1 MSMGNAVLMGSV
13 RVCRGGQVRVMEV
26 LVRSVLL
33 GSSRILRGTVKVRFF
48 FCHWVVPC

>member
-1 MSMGNAVLMGSV
+1 MSMGNAALMGSV
-13 RVCRGGQVRVMEV
+13 RVCQGGQVRVMEV